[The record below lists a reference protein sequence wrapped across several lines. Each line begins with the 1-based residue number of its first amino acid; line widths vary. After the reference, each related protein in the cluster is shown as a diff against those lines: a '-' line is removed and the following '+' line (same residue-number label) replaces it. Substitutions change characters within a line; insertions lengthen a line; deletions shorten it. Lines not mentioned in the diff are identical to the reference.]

1 MINMSA
7 YTDEMSL
14 AGAEP
19 AMYSERAAALLPFR
33 NKRAAIMNGILKGGP
48 PFSGVRTITDIP

>member
-1 MINMSA
+1 MSA